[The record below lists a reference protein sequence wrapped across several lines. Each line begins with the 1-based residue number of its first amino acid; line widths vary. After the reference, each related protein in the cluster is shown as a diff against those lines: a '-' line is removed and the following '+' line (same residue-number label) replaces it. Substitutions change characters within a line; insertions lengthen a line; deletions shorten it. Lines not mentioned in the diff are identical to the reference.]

1 MSEPYSVRFSASAR
15 RALSETL
22 PEKVAAAAFEFI
34 MGTLAENPQRV
45 GKQLHEPLFPLYSAR
60 RGEYRVIYRIVK
72 KELIIDVISITHR
85 RDAYRTSGSSIRT

>member
-45 GKQLHEPLFPLYSAR
+45 GKQLLEQLFPLYSAH

-72 KELIIDVISITHR
+72 KELIIDVISLTHR
-85 RDAYRTSGSSIRT
+85 RDTYRNQN